1 MIQTKAKLGVWKER
15 LLDDPTQFMAAYLAT
30 AQKAA

>member
-1 MIQTKAKLGVWKER
+1 VQLGEWKAKL
-15 LLDDPTQFMAAYLAT
+15 LHDPTQFMAAYLGA